1 MLRDPT
7 SDKWRKY
14 WAVLRRPYLHLY
26 ESSSE
31 AEEVTVINLST
42 VRVEQSPEIEQM
54 LEVRCLS
61 VLNLGLLL
69 TALPRQRRFSFAI
82 FTHQNRF
89 VYVCGSWGAP
99 TDYSFSQL
107 LLPGTELEG
116 DARLDQEHRPLP
128 RYMIPRS
135 ARYPHTHTSPHPYAR
150 VLLSSIPLRLSTI
163 PRRCKYS
170 T

>member
-54 LEVRCLS
+54 LEVRSFSACTAHELTPSSASVGSPLRSSPIKIGSSLS
-61 VLNLGLLL
+61 AELCVV
-69 TALPRQRRFSFAI
+69 ADDSP
-82 FTHQNRF
+82 
-89 VYVCGSWGAP
+89 
-99 TDYSFSQL
+99 SQL
-107 LLPGTELEG
+107 LLPGTESEG
-116 DARLDQEHRPLP
+116 DARLDQEYRSLP
-128 RYMIPRS
+128 RYMIPRCTIS
-135 ARYPHTHTSPHPYAR
+135 SSTYLPTPYDP
-150 VLLSSIPLRLSTI
+150 VFTFHDTPRLFLF
-163 PRRCKYS
+163 PADAKYS
-170 T
+170 S